1 MLVTLGF
8 DSGKSYLYHRSIMPR
23 TLYAWYSLNELEA
36 LGQREAQLNGEIDA
50 TRLTRLRELLRSD
63 DGSVRASFR
72 FGQQGAGYV
81 TVELEYEIDLELT
94 CQRCLEPMKEKASRH
109 VSLVVMED
117 ESMAAGAPAGY
128 EPIILSGERFQPAE
142 VIEDEL
148 IVSLPLIPRHA
159 RIEECGGLARKLE
172 ALTDENETRPTD
184 PPLRSH

>member
-1 MLVTLGF
+1 MIVTLGF
-8 DSGKSYLYHRSIMPR
+8 DSGKSCPYHRSIMPR

-36 LGQREAQLNGEIDA
+36 LGQRKAQLKGEIDA

-63 DGSVRASFR
+63 EGSVRASLK

-81 TVELEYEIDLELT
+81 TVDLHYETNLELA
-94 CQRCLEPMKEKASRH
+94 CQRCLEPMKEKASGH
-109 VSLVVMED
+109 VSLVVLED

-128 EPIILSGERFQPAE
+128 EPIMLSGGRFQPAE

-159 RIEECGGLARKLE
+159 QIEECGGLARNLE
-172 ALTDENETRPTD
+172 ALKEDNEAQPID
-184 PPLRSH
+184 PSLRSH